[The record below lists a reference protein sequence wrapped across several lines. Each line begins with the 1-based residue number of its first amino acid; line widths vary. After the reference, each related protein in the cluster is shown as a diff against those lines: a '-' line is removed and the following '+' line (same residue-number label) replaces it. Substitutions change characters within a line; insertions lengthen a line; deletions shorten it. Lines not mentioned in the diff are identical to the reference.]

1 MVGALKKKRK
11 NECIYSVH
19 KKKSNKIYANRKAF
33 KKHKIVHVKLCVP
46 MRVVVCLCACVRLS
60 VAC

>member
-1 MVGALKKKRK
+1 MHLFG
-11 NECIYSVH
+11 SQ